1 MSILTHPRVA
11 TGRRRRVIGSLA
23 ALVAAAGIALAAPL
37 SASAISSV
45 TVSPS
50 SGPAAGYT
58 TTVTVNGTE
67 AGHTYRVG
75 LCSDANV
82 GTPAIAPACQYIGSE
97 FTGTGGTVTQ
107 SGTVKRTLTNAHFLV
122 IPGQPATF
130 NCGTTSC
137 RVVVTDNHS
146 SGSFPSV
153 SADIAFS

>member
-1 MSILTHPRVA
+1 MSILTHSRVA
-11 TGRRRRVIGSLA
+11 AGPRRRVIGSFV
-23 ALVAAAGIALAAPL
+23 ALLAAAGLALAAPL
-37 SASAISSV
+37 SASAISTV

-50 SGPAAGYT
+50 SGPASGYT

-82 GTPAIAPACQYIGSE
+82 GIPAIAPACQYVGAK

-107 SGTVKRTLTNAHFLV
+107 SGTVQRVLTNAHFGA

-130 NCGTTSC
+130 NCGTTLC
-137 RVVVTDNHS
+137 RIVVTDNHS

>member
-1 MSILTHPRVA
+1 MSILTHSRGLSARKRIVA
-11 TGRRRRVIGSLA
+11 SVA
-23 ALVAAAGIALAAPL
+23 ALMAAGALALAAPL

-50 SGPAAGYT
+50 SGPASGYT

-82 GTPAIAPACQYIGSE
+82 GTPAIAPACQYIGAE

-107 SGTVKRTLTNAHFLV
+107 SGDVQRILDNAHYGV

-130 NCGTTSC
+130 NCGTTLC
-137 RVVVTDNHS
+137 RIVVTDNHS